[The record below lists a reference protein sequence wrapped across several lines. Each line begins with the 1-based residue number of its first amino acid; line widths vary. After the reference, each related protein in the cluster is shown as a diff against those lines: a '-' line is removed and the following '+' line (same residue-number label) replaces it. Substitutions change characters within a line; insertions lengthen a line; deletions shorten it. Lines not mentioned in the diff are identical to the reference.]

1 MLHLQTNSST
11 RIAATL
17 WNSECW
23 RPILGEWV
31 KVLII
36 PSHWSTGG
44 ILVAMAPGLSH
55 SELKSHSLE
64 TQEGGCAT
72 DEDFFSS
79 QMMSDVRSSTEV
91 AITLGCSQAT
101 GESSWIIIGM
111 NPLDDQ
117 EMLESATKRLE
128 RTFRKRDDGSFLE
141 EALRVKRRILG
152 WRCIRCAFIRMNFG
166 SFPWNLQDVFGFWG
180 LFHRIWLELCPMRFS
195 LDLIQVTIYN
205 DWL

>member
-1 MLHLQTNSST
+1 M
-11 RIAATL
+11 
-17 WNSECW
+17 
-23 RPILGEWV
+23 
-31 KVLII
+31 
-36 PSHWSTGG
+36 
-44 ILVAMAPGLSH
+44 
-55 SELKSHSLE
+55 LE
-64 TQEGGCAT
+64 TNFGRMGQSVDHPFPLIHWRNTGRHGSRSKSQRVEVAFPGDPGGWLRNGW
-72 DEDFFSS
+72 FVFSS

-101 GESSWIIIGM
+101 VIMNHHWDESSWC
-111 NPLDDQ
+111 DQ

-152 WRCIRCAFIRMNFG
+152 WRCIRCVFICMKFG

-180 LFHRIWLELCPMRFS
+180 LFHRIWLELCPMRFR